1 MKCSVIILT
10 YNSAGY
16 IEDTVKAALQVS
28 DDVHAVDSYST
39 DNTLEILR
47 RLGVK
52 MVQHPFE
59 HYGLQRNWAIANCNC
74 RYDWQLH
81 LDSDEIMS
89 DELVAEINNLPDNP
103 PVDGFFIPRLPAFL
117 GRKIYYGGMYPIWHM
132 RLFKRLHGHCEDRIY
147 DQHFY
152 VDGQTAQLKSPM
164 VDYVC
169 SSLTEWVARHNKWAD
184 AEVRE
189 FFANDKTGRIQAN
202 ASGNPIEKQRYRRTV
217 YEKFPLFF
225 RAFLLFVY
233 RYFLKFG
240 FLDGVEGLIFFFLK
254 DFWFRFLID
263 AKIYE
268 QRLKSQKKS

>member
-10 YNSAGY
+10 YNSESY
-16 IEDTVKAALQVS
+16 IEETVKAALRVS
-28 DDVHAVDSYST
+28 DDVHAVDSFST
-39 DNTLEILR
+39 DTTLAILA

-52 MVQHPFE
+52 TVQHPFE
-59 HYGLQRNWAIANCNC
+59 HYGLQRNWAIANCGNKHE
-74 RYDWQLH
+74 WQLH

-89 DELVAEINNLPDNP
+89 DALVDEINGLPDNP
-103 PVDGFFIPRLPAFL
+103 DVNGYFIPRMPAFL

-132 RLFKRLHGHCEDRIY
+132 RLFKRQSGHCEDRIY

-152 VDGQTAQLKSPM
+152 VEGQTAQLKNPM

-169 SSLTEWVARHNKWAD
+169 SSLTEWVTRHNKWAD

-189 FFANDKTGRIQAN
+189 LFANDKSGRIQADAN
-202 ASGNPIEKQRYRRTV
+202 GNPIEKQRYWRSI
-217 YEKFPLFF
+217 YEKFPLFV
-225 RAFLLFVY
+225 RPFLLFIY
-233 RYFLKFG
+233 RYFLKLG

-268 QRLKSQKKS
+268 QRLRKN